1 MAKKIV
7 EKVSD
12 STQVSF
18 KDLER
23 QPTAEELC
31 SLRWIKTPCSYASL
45 GSTFTLLQQDIMLQ
59 VCARL
64 QRYINQ
70 YYDQMRYKEKTYPKS
85 PFLSEEQKD
94 EALHIQLDMSDLVS
108 SRSNYK
114 EMLQEYA
121 DGKVPVA
128 EQISALKMY
137 VRKDNV
143 VDLYPVFDKIS
154 LPKKVWKMQDGT
166 EKWAYSGII
175 DLRINHFIADYAFDL
190 SKGYIPHMA
199 RVAKTSK
206 RRVTPRVYLWLME
219 NKDRPKKRKGLDD
232 PLSVTLEDLKD
243 FLGCY
248 EINPETN
255 EKVYQYPRYSR
266 FKKDVLDKA
275 KADLIEQAKRNEI
288 DITFD
293 YKEHYLNGG
302 KRGNPDYITFE
313 VFYTPLGRLH
323 KAGKF
328 TEGELFDAKAFD
340 VAKNV
345 RSASSKIE
353 TKVGEG
359 ADKWKAFCNLIIG
372 DAEKSLISRLSFVGM
387 KNDRFCVECSDEDF
401 EMIRKLGIEDKAKE
415 FFGCKGSFAPVF
427 YRG

>member
-1 MAKKIV
+1 MAEKII
-7 EKVSD
+7 EKVFD

-59 VCARL
+59 VSARL
-64 QRYINQ
+64 QRCINQ
-70 YYDQMRYKEKTYPKS
+70 YYDQMRYKEKVFPKS

-94 EALHIQLDMSDLVS
+94 DVLHIQLDMSDLVS

-114 EMLQEYA
+114 EMFQEYA
-121 DGKVPVA
+121 EGKVPVA
-128 EQISALKMY
+128 EQLSALKMY
-137 VRKDNV
+137 VKKNNV

-154 LPKKVWKMQDGT
+154 LPKKIWKMQDGT
-166 EKWAYSGII
+166 EKWAYSGIV
-175 DLRINHFIADYAFDL
+175 DLQINHFIADYAFDL

-219 NKDRPKKRKGLDD
+219 NKDRPKKKKGLDN
-232 PLSVTLEDLKD
+232 PLSVSLEELKD

-248 EINPETN
+248 EINPETK

-293 YKEHYLNGG
+293 YTEHYLNGK

-313 VFYTPLGRLH
+313 VFYTPLGKLH
-323 KAGKF
+323 KAGKYS
-328 TEGELFDAKAFD
+328 EGELFDAKAYD
-340 VAKNV
+340 VKKNV
-345 RSASSKIE
+345 QPASSKIE

-359 ADKWKAFCNLIIG
+359 TDKWKAFCKLVIG
-372 DAEKSLISRLSFVGM
+372 DAEKSLVSRISFIGM
-387 KNDRFCVECSDEDF
+387 KNGRFCVECSDDDF
-401 EMIRKLGIEDKAKE
+401 EMIRKLGIEEKAKE
-415 FFGCKGSFAPVF
+415 FFDCKGSFAPVF

>member
-7 EKVSD
+7 EKVFD
-12 STQVSF
+12 STQVLF

-59 VCARL
+59 VSARL

-114 EMLQEYA
+114 EMFQEYA

-137 VRKDNV
+137 VKKDNV
-143 VDLYPVFDKIS
+143 VDLYPIFDKIS

-190 SKGYIPHMA
+190 SKGYISHMA

-219 NKDRPKKRKGLDD
+219 NKDRLKKKKGLDN

-293 YKEHYLNGG
+293 YKEHYLNGR
-302 KRGNPDYITFE
+302 KCGNPDYITFE
-313 VFYTPLGRLH
+313 VFYTPLGKLH

-328 TEGELFDAKAFD
+328 TEGELFDAKAYD
-340 VAKNV
+340 VTQNV
-345 RSASSKIE
+345 LPASSKIE

-372 DAEKSLISRLSFVGM
+372 DAEKSLISRLSFIGM

-401 EMIRKLGIEDKAKE
+401 DMIRKLGIEDKARE

>member
-1 MAKKIV
+1 
-7 EKVSD
+7 
-12 STQVSF
+12 
-18 KDLER
+18 
-23 QPTAEELC
+23 
-31 SLRWIKTPCSYASL
+31 
-45 GSTFTLLQQDIMLQ
+45 
-59 VCARL
+59 
-64 QRYINQ
+64 
-70 YYDQMRYKEKTYPKS
+70 
-85 PFLSEEQKD
+85 
-94 EALHIQLDMSDLVS
+94 
-108 SRSNYK
+108 
-114 EMLQEYA
+114 
-121 DGKVPVA
+121 
-128 EQISALKMY
+128 
-137 VRKDNV
+137 
-143 VDLYPVFDKIS
+143 
-154 LPKKVWKMQDGT
+154 
-166 EKWAYSGII
+166 
-175 DLRINHFIADYAFDL
+175 
-190 SKGYIPHMA
+190 MA

-345 RSASSKIE
+345 QPASSKIE

-359 ADKWKAFCNLIIG
+359 ADKWKAFCDLIIG